1 MLIYVVFVSV
11 ILAFGADIT
20 HVNGVPH
27 TNVVD
32 SLQKNIYK
40 ETECECGEF
49 SQSCHFDERGN
60 KVCECL
66 PGYAQANGTCF
77 ECDCGE
83 HVKTCEFDQDGNKK
97 CNCDHKYAQRYGKC
111 ELCDCGKYAISCYYY
126 YRNTKTC
133 FCPYGFTQRNGVC
146 ARP

>member
-11 ILAFGADIT
+11 ILAFNADIT

-32 SLQKNIYK
+32 SWQKNIYK

-66 PGYAQANGTCF
+66 PGYAQTNGTCF
-77 ECDCGE
+77 GGTKCDCGE

-111 ELCDCGKYAISCYYY
+111 E
-126 YRNTKTC
+126 
-133 FCPYGFTQRNGVC
+133 
-146 ARP
+146 